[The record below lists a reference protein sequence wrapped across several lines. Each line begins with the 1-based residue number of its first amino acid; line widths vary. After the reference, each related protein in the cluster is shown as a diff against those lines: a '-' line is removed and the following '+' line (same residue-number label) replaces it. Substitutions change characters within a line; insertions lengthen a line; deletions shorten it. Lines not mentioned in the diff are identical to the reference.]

1 MRHNWSVLRW
11 LLLLVAALGLAGCGG
26 GDHSFECG
34 PAMDI
39 AYEYP
44 YSFLQW
50 TPDGSEI
57 VFRARLASFEYQAS
71 LDVVNATGTSLRT
84 LAEVIPDGGYF
95 TDGFNADVSPDSRR
109 VVYSTCEFHTGGG
122 IFPQRQYF
130 NYEIAVINLD
140 GTAKRRLTLN
150 EHLDHHPRWS
160 PDGSQ
165 IAFLARARS
174 HHAELYAMAA
184 DGSNVRLVAT
194 TLTKEVTEYGQ
205 EIWNTNWDRT
215 REELR
220 QGKEVGKEE
229 GAGLRAVV
237 LAPPAWSPDGERLAF
252 LVEDGVDWP
261 LQKILYT
268 VRADGTEMKRLAAVE
283 GVPAWSPD
291 GQRIAI
297 AMHVGDEVALVTLA
311 ADGSDLKQITTITD
325 RETFENQRSRYGF
338 TVIIVSWSPDGSQL
352 LYTCDAGVCV
362 VDVADGLVTELIE
375 GIRVRDRGIILAAWS
390 PDGSRIAVLRDPLP
404 FDLSLQDVIYTIA
417 RDGTDRRVL
426 ALGSSERLVAANA
439 DWGADRDAAA
449 CAEGFVVP
457 KPQENAGLVR
467 DCRTLIAMRDTLSEA
482 LISQW
487 HAEKPIGEWTDV
499 EIGGMP
505 KRVVRLHI
513 RRKSGTPHGT
523 LPPEIGDLTNL
534 EELHAVSLNG
544 PIPAEIGKLSN
555 LRILGFMDGSLGS
568 IPPEIGMLENL
579 EILYFSRSITD
590 SIPPELGQL
599 ANLQELYLSDNNL
612 EGSIPPELG
621 QLANLR
627 VLNLARNSL
636 EGSIPPELGQLA
648 NLRVLD
654 LSNNR
659 LGGSIPPELGQLAN
673 LQWAHLYNN
682 EFQGCVP
689 ATLLERGGAAS
700 GLEPCKTEE

>member
-1 MRHNWSVLRW
+1 MRQDWSVLRW
-11 LLLLVAALGLAGCGG
+11 LLLVAAALGLASCAGQVPEAL
-26 GDHSFECG
+26 HPCG
-34 PAMDI
+34 PF
-39 AYEYP
+39 YYSGRQ
-44 YSFLQW
+44 YTNSFLQW
-50 TPDGSEI
+50 TPDGTEI
-57 VFRARLASFEYQAS
+57 VFRASLTYGQLAGLAG
-71 LDVVNATGTSLRT
+71 LDVVDTAGTSLRT
-84 LAEVIPDGGYF
+84 LADVNPGNAF
-95 TDGFNADVSPDSRR
+95 RHGFNADVSPDGRR
-109 VVYSTCEFHTGGG
+109 VVYSSCEFHTGGG

-165 IAFLARARS
+165 IAFLANPRS
-174 HHAELYAMAA
+174 GYAELYAMAA

-205 EIWNTNWDRT
+205 AIWNTNWDRT

-297 AMHVGDEVALVTLA
+297 AMHAGDEVALVTLA
-311 ADGSDLKQITTITD
+311 ADGSEPKQITTITD
-325 RETFENQRSRYGF
+325 RETFENQSSRYKF
-338 TVIIVSWSPDGSQL
+338 TVITVSWSPDGSQL

-362 VDVADGLVTELIE
+362 VDVADGSVTELIE
-375 GIRVRDRGIILAAWS
+375 GVRVWDEETILAAWS
-390 PDGSRIAVLRDPLP
+390 PDGSRIAVLRTPSRSD
-404 FDLSLQDVIYTIA
+404 FSLQDVIYTIA

-426 ALGSSERLVAANA
+426 ALGSPERLVAANA

-467 DCRTLIAMRDTLSEA
+467 DCQTLIAMRDTLSEG

-487 HAEKPIGEWTDV
+487 HAEKPIGEWTGV
-499 EIGGMP
+499 EIGGVP
-505 KRVVRLHI
+505 NRVVRLHI
-513 RRKSGTPHGT
+513 RHTTGT
-523 LPPEIGDLTNL
+523 LSPEIGDLANL
-534 EELHAVSLNG
+534 EELTSAGFYG
-544 PIPAEIGKLSN
+544 PIPAEIGKLAN
-555 LRILGFMDGSLGS
+555 LRILRVIGGALKS
-568 IPPEIGMLENL
+568 IPPEIGMLVNL
-579 EILYFSRSITD
+579 EKLYLVSNYMTG

-599 ANLQELYLSDNNL
+599 ANLRELNLSDNSL

-636 EGSIPPELGQLA
+636 EGSIPPELGELA
-648 NLRVLD
+648 NLQELN
-654 LSNNR
+654 LSDNS
-659 LGGSIPPELGQLAN
+659 LEGSIPPELGQLAN